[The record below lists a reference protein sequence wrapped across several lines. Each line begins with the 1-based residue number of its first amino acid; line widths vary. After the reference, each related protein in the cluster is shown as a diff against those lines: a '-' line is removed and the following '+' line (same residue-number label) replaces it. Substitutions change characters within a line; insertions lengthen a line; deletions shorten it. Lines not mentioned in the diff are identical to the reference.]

1 VSVFGRRTLDR
12 ENPEFR
18 KVNKATARAAGRLLG
33 VEVDMEKRIEKEGD
47 EIDMCTGLK
56 EWFQEERE
64 EGRKD
69 VNRLILKLAEDGR
82 LDDMIRAASDH
93 EYQNRLLQ
101 EYSLV

>member
-1 VSVFGRRTLDR
+1 MDK
-12 ENPEFR
+12 E
-18 KVNKATARAAGRLLG
+18 TARVAGKLLG
-33 VEVDMEKRIEKEGD
+33 VTPDMEKALEQEG
-47 EIDMCTGLK
+47 EQIDMCTGLK